1 MRGDDGQRILH
12 RRQGPHE
19 ERMRTPAAFEEIQR
33 QEMSRLFGLFTRA
46 RLALIPILLGFL
58 AWIWWIDPGGWRIA
72 VLLVVV
78 PALTVIFVAEFRRWQ
93 RRGLSRHAID
103 RNLGIGVVA
112 ILTIATVSGGLES
125 PFLPIMVIV
134 TVAIGLFA
142 TPAWATWLMLLE
154 ISGIWTYAVLLV
166 TRGDLWLRLPALD
179 GGRPPMAARVF
190 TLSAILTVLL
200 VGGRFVGRS
209 VRRAFDLMLRRT
221 IRAQGESLR
230 AHAERAEELTALSA
244 EIAHELKNPLAS
256 VKGLAG
262 LLAPQLPDGKGSER
276 LGVLRREVDRMQSIL
291 DEFLNF
297 SRPLVPLALGTHD
310 LAALCREVEALHEGL
325 ALERE
330 VHLEVAGEGLVPAR
344 CDPRKVKQVLINLV
358 QNALDAAPPGSTV
371 TLEALPAAGGGAEAR
386 VLDQG
391 RGLDATLGHRVF
403 EPGVTSKEAGS
414 GLGLTIARALARQ
427 HGGELHLEPRPGGGT
442 TARLVLPA
450 EPATAA
456 PPRPAPFPGA
466 AEAARGDA
474 PPCLAAAALG
484 GAGDQASD
492 GREPA

>member
-1 MRGDDGQRILH
+1 VRDDGRQRILP
-12 RRQGPHE
+12 RRPQPHE
-19 ERMRTPAAFEEIQR
+19 EHMRTPAAFEEIQR
-33 QEMSRLFGLFTRA
+33 QEMSRLFGLLARA
-46 RLALIPILLGFL
+46 RLFLIPVLLLFL
-58 AWIWWIDPGGWRIA
+58 GWVWWIDPGGWRIA
-72 VLLVVV
+72 VLLIFV
-78 PALTVIFVAEFRRWQ
+78 PAMTLVFVLELRRWQ
-93 RRGLSRHAID
+93 ARGLSRHAID
-103 RNLGIGVVA
+103 RNLGIAVVG

-125 PFLPIMVIV
+125 PFLPIMVVV

-154 ISGIWTYAVLLV
+154 IAGVWTFAILLQ

-190 TLSAILTVLL
+190 TLATIFTLLL
-200 VGGRFVGRS
+200 VVGRFVGRS

-221 IRAQGESLR
+221 LRAQGESLR

-262 LLAPQLPDGKGSER
+262 LLAPQLPEGKGAER

-310 LAALCREVEALHEGL
+310 LAALCREVEALHEGV

-330 VHLEVAGEGLVPAR
+330 VRLEVAGDGYVAAR
-344 CDPRKVKQVLINLV
+344 CDPRKAKQVLINLV
-358 QNALDAAPPGSTV
+358 QNALDAAPPGSSV
-371 TLEALPAAGGGAEAR
+371 TLEAVAAPGGAAEAR
-386 VLDQG
+386 VLDRG
-391 RGLDATLGHRVF
+391 RGLDAGLGSKVF
-403 EPGVTSKEAGS
+403 EPGVTTKEAGS

-427 HGGELHLEPRPGGGT
+427 HGGDLHLEPRDGGGT
-442 TARLVLPA
+442 VARLVLPA
-450 EPATAA
+450 D
-456 PPRPAPFPGA
+456 PGA
-466 AEAARGDA
+466 AVAPEPCGDA
-474 PPCLAAAALG
+474 PGGPVPAKGGGCGEAA
-484 GAGDQASD
+484 
-492 GREPA
+492 

>member
-1 MRGDDGQRILH
+1 MRGGGERRIL
-12 RRQGPHE
+12 RERTGQPGTPE
-19 ERMRTPAAFEEIQR
+19 EHMRTPAAFEEIQR
-33 QEMSRLFGLFTRA
+33 QEMSRLFGVLA
-46 RLALIPILLGFL
+46 RGRLLLIPLLVGFL
-58 AWIWWIDPGGWRIA
+58 AWLWWIDPGGWRTA
-72 VLLVVV
+72 VLLIFV
-78 PALTVIFVAEFRRWQ
+78 PVMTLVFVAELRRWQ

-103 RNLGIGVVA
+103 RNLGIAVVG
-112 ILTIATVSGGLES
+112 ILVVSTVSGGLES
-125 PFLPIMVIV
+125 PFLPIMVVV
-134 TVAIGLFA
+134 TVAIGMFG

-154 ISGIWTYAVLLV
+154 IAGVWTFAILLQ

-179 GGRPPMAARVF
+179 GGRPPMPARVLTLATIF
-190 TLSAILTVLL
+190 TLLL
-200 VGGRFVGRS
+200 VLGRFVGRS

-221 IRAQGESLR
+221 LRAQHESLR

-262 LLAPQLPDGKGSER
+262 LLSQQLPEGKGAER

-330 VHLEVAGEGLVPAR
+330 VRLEVGGEGHVAAR

-358 QNALDAAPPGSTV
+358 QNALDAAPAGSTV
-371 TLEALPAAGGGAEAR
+371 TLEAVGQGGAAEAR
-386 VLDQG
+386 VLDRG
-391 RGLDATLGHRVF
+391 PGLDAGLGGKVF
-403 EPGVTSKEAGS
+403 EPGVTTKEAGS

-427 HGGELHLEPRPGGGT
+427 HGGDLSLEPRPGGGT
-442 TARLVLPA
+442 VARLTLPA
-450 EPATAA
+450 EP
-456 PPRPAPFPGA
+456 GA
-466 AEAARGDA
+466 AVAQVPCA
-474 PPCLAAAALG
+474 PCAE
-484 GAGDQASD
+484 GAGGPVPVSD
-492 GREPA
+492 GGCQGAA